1 MVFSFGPKQV
11 GLLAGLACSL
21 FLGACGEPRAR
32 DLSDADRSYP
42 ARLAERLANARTGD
56 IIDIPEGV
64 FALDRSLVMAVDGVT
79 LRGQGAE
86 RTILSFQDQV
96 MGREG
101 LLVTASGVTLENLAI
116 EDPIGDGVRISEA
129 EDVIVRGLRV
139 EWTDGP
145 DAGNG
150 AYGIAP
156 VRSANVLVEESIAI
170 GAAGAG
176 IHVGQSRNVVI
187 RRNRA
192 ERNLVGIQV
201 ENAVGTDLYD
211 NVTTGNSGG
220 ILVNDTPARVHAG
233 SRTRIFDNYVFANNG
248 ENFSRP
254 DTAAAALPAGSGIAV
269 HGSDQIEVF
278 NNAIADNRSANIVIS
293 ALTGTA
299 QTAAPS
305 TPDAAVGPDRFD
317 PFPETIHIHD
327 NNFSGGGGNPD
338 GLELQALRV
347 VIAGPLGRM
356 PDILWDGYIDPAKMV
371 DGAMPEDLR
380 ICIGDNVTDIVNADL
395 ESGGVRPRIAT
406 SEHRCHL
413 PPLPATQLD
422 LVDPAGTGTD

>member
-1 MVFSFGPKQV
+1 MVFSFGPKRV
-11 GLLAGLACSL
+11 GLLAGLVCAL
-21 FLGACGEPRAR
+21 LLGGCGEPRAR
-32 DLSDADRSYP
+32 DVSDADRSYP
-42 ARLAERLANARTGD
+42 ARLADQLTNARPGE

-64 FALDRSLVMAVDGVT
+64 FAFDRSLVMTVDGVT

-145 DAGNG
+145 APGNG
-150 AYGIAP
+150 AFGIAP
-156 VRSANVLVEESIAI
+156 VRCANVLVEESIAI

-201 ENAVGTDLYD
+201 EDAVGIDLYD

-220 ILVNDTPARVHAG
+220 ILVNDTPARTHAG
-233 SRTRIFDNYVFANNG
+233 SRTRIFDNHVFANNG
-248 ENFSRP
+248 ENFSP
-254 DTAAAALPAGSGIAV
+254 PGTPVAALPAGSGIAV
-269 HGSDQIEVF
+269 HASDQIEIF
-278 NNAIADNRSANIVIS
+278 NNSIADNRSANIVIS
-293 ALTGTA
+293 ALTETGK
-299 QTAAPS
+299 TAAPPA
-305 TPDAAVGPDRFD
+305 PDTAAGPAGFD

-327 NNFSGGGGNPD
+327 NRFSGGGANPD

-347 VIAGPLGRM
+347 VIAGPFGRL
-356 PDILWDGYIDPAKMV
+356 PDILWDGYTDAAKMV
-371 DGAMPEDLR
+371 DGAMPDSLR
-380 ICIGDNVTDIVNADL
+380 ICIGDTVTDIVNADV
-395 ESGGVRPRIAT
+395 ESGRARPRIAT
-406 SEHRCHL
+406 SEHLCHL
-413 PPLPATQLD
+413 PPLPATRLNLGD
-422 LVDPAGTGTD
+422 TTGTGTD